1 MGTPD
6 FSVPTLEALIQA
18 GHSIVGVYCQPDK
31 QKGRGKQVQMPPVK
45 VAALEH
51 DLPVYQPV
59 TLRDEQVRAELEA
72 LQPDVVIVIAYGKI
86 LPPWLIQLPQYGCIN
101 VHASILPSYRGA
113 APIHYAILNGDS
125 KTGVTIMHMDD
136 GLDTGDIIDIVET
149 DILPGETTGQLFER
163 IAVLG
168 GETIVP
174 VLTRWVNGE
183 IVATPQDDSMATHT
197 TRLQRKW
204 GRSTGLSRLM
214 KLQISLEDLI
224 QHLDVIHISM
234 ENV

>member
-1 MGTPD
+1 MQ
-6 FSVPTLEALIQA
+6 F
-18 GHSIVGVYCQPDK
+18 
-31 QKGRGKQVQMPPVK
+31 
-45 VAALEH
+45 
-51 DLPVYQPV
+51 
-59 TLRDEQVRAELEA
+59 
-72 LQPDVVIVIAYGKI
+72 
-86 LPPWLIQLPQYGCIN
+86 
-101 VHASILPSYRGA
+101 
-113 APIHYAILNGDS
+113 LNGDS

-136 GLDTGDIIDIVET
+136 GLDTGDIIDIVEI

-197 TRLQRKW
+197 TKITKER